1 MNNCKGSLW
10 GRLRGKLLISW
21 HPQGFEKAAPS
32 VLFLFSFHGRSLD
45 VRKMGHFWVQ
55 LLDGT
60 SMTTAVSRVPTDTF
74 NLEDVSDKPSAGCA
88 SNPSLGFVSHAV
100 IPFQEFRV
108 GERSGRK
115 LFIIEN
121 HQRRAPAI
129 CAWHLW
135 DFLLSWEPGG
145 SQCMMWQSFWKQ
157 IWGRGSW
164 LMWESPCQCH
174 SLTPSPPWC
183 FFFFPKEKK
192 NAEVVSRSW
201 DSIRN
206 ILGQS
211 EGLPDFGSSPLWV
224 ITWFSLYSFQGT
236 LFSSPFF
243 PLIHA
248 N

>member
-1 MNNCKGSLW
+1 MSEKWATSGPSCW
-10 GRLRGKLLISW
+10 MEHSW
-21 HPQGFEKAAPS
+21 PQLCPG
-32 VLFLFSFHGRSLD
+32 
-45 VRKMGHFWVQ
+45 
-55 LLDGT
+55 
-60 SMTTAVSRVPTDTF
+60 VPTDTF

-88 SNPSLGFVSHAV
+88 SNPSLGFVSHVV

-135 DFLLSWEPGG
+135 DFLLSWKPGG

-164 LMWESPCQCH
+164 LIWESPCQL
-174 SLTPSPPWC
+174 SFSDTPSSMV